1 MAGRDTAFPQRLR
14 PHPRGVRGKAQG
26 ADRGDERGTQKSQG
40 ATCGHSPAGK
50 ADKKAAQAVGL
61 YAPPPGGHGVLDP
74 RQTNRPGKEYSKEA
88 LWDDERA
95 DRERLDMALQYIAS
109 KIHVDV

>member
-1 MAGRDTAFPQRLR
+1 M
-14 PHPRGVRGKAQG
+14 
-26 ADRGDERGTQKSQG
+26 
-40 ATCGHSPAGK
+40 
-50 ADKKAAQAVGL
+50 GL

>member
-14 PHPRGVRGKAQG
+14 QYPRGVRGKAEST
-26 ADRGDERGTQKSQG
+26 DRGDERGTQK
-40 ATCGHSPAGK
+40 AERAACGHRPARK
-50 ADKKAAQAVGL
+50 ADKEAAQAVGL
-61 YAPPPGGHGVLDP
+61 YAPPPGGHGVLDH
-74 RQTNRPGKEYSKEA
+74 RQANRPGKEYSKEA

>member
-1 MAGRDTAFPQRLR
+1 M
-14 PHPRGVRGKAQG
+14 RGKAQD

-40 ATCGHSPAGK
+40 AACRYRPTGK
-50 ADKKAAQAVGL
+50 ADQNTAQAVGL
-61 YAPPPGGHGVLDP
+61 YAPPPGGHGVLDH
-74 RQTNRPGKEYSKEA
+74 RQANRPGKEYSKEA